1 MKRFKVRV
9 VASVPLHFEGNAE
22 VQAQTR
28 SEAEAKIRAMY
39 DKDELDLEKLPADY
53 DQGKI
58 IELRWEEDLDCNA
71 TPDALAVCQA
81 LIAFYDGHLKAYAY
95 DPELGAVVDE
105 ARAAVA
111 KAERGEA

>member
-1 MKRFKVRV
+1 MKTFKVRV
-9 VASVPLHFEGNAE
+9 VASVPLRFEGNTE

-28 SEAEAKIRAMY
+28 VEAEAKIRVMY
-39 DKDELDLEKLPADY
+39 DKDELDLEKLPPDY

-58 IELRWEEDLDCNA
+58 IDLRWEEEIDGNA
-71 TPDALAVCQA
+71 TTDALAVCQA
-81 LIAFYDGHLKAYAY
+81 LIALHDGNPKAYAY

-111 KAERGEA
+111 KAERREA

>member
-1 MKRFKVRV
+1 MKTFKVRV
-9 VASVPLHFEGNAE
+9 VASVPLRFEGNAE

-39 DKDELDLEKLPADY
+39 DKDELDLEKLPVDY
-53 DQGKI
+53 DQGEI
-58 IELRWEEDLDCNA
+58 IDLRWEEEVDGNA

-81 LIAFYDGHLKAYAY
+81 LIALHDGNPKAYAY

-105 ARAAVA
+105 ARAAIA
-111 KAERGEA
+111 KAERREA

>member
-1 MKRFKVRV
+1 MKTFKVRV

-28 SEAEAKIRAMY
+28 GEAEAKIRAMY

-53 DQGKI
+53 DEGQI
-58 IELRWEEDLDCNA
+58 IELRWEDEIDGNA
-71 TPDALAVCQA
+71 PDALAVCKA
-81 LIAFYDGHLKAYAY
+81 LIALQDSNPKAYAY
-95 DPELGAVVDE
+95 DPELGAVADE
-105 ARAAVA
+105 ARAAIA